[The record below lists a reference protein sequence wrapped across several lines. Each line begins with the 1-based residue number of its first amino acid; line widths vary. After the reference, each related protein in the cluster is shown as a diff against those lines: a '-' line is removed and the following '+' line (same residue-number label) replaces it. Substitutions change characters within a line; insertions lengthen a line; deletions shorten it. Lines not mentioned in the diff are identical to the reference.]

1 MLKNKESLS
10 SSLICQGTG
19 NIVSNMENEKVLLS
33 VKNSKYYNLGE
44 VGGAIWDLIE
54 KPLALN
60 SIVSTLMSEY
70 EIDYTQCEEQVIA
83 FLEILSTEG
92 LIELKGN

>member
-10 SSLICQGTG
+10 TSLICQGTG

-33 VKNSKYYNLGE
+33 VKNSKYYNLGG

-54 KPLALN
+54 KPLTLN
-60 SIVSTLMSEY
+60 NIVSSLMCEY
-70 EIDYTQCEEQVIA
+70 DIDYTKCEDQVIT
-83 FLEILSTEG
+83 FLEILSIEG
-92 LIELKGN
+92 LIELKEN